1 MVDWAT
7 ILLATILAAFTPGA
21 DKATRFNFCPVA
33 LQLVFLV
40 LTNLGTLLLS
50 TRLLLDFFDH
60 QHPLLPTASLLLS
73 SVLANFL
80 LTSIPSAFSRL
91 STQFRP
97 QRQTHTYKMG
107 ESRQELIQW
116 LNQLLSLNITKVE
129 QCGTGAA
136 LCQVFDSIF
145 MDIPMSRVKFNVNS
159 EYAYIQNFK
168 VLQNCFHKHQVDK
181 PIPVEAL
188 VKCKMQDNLEFLQ
201 WTKKFWDLNF
211 PDQEYDAVSR
221 RKGAPVPS
229 GGGPA
234 PRAAS
239 GTGASAARRGGTT
252 PLGGARVPKAAGPGT
267 AALQQENATL
277 KETVVGLER
286 ERDFYFSKLR
296 DIELLVQQAVEEDP
310 ELEKQEDGLVKQIQT
325 ILYSTEEGFEI
336 PAEGEAVDDQET
348 F

>member
-1 MVDWAT
+1 
-7 ILLATILAAFTPGA
+7 
-21 DKATRFNFCPVA
+21 
-33 LQLVFLV
+33 
-40 LTNLGTLLLS
+40 
-50 TRLLLDFFDH
+50 
-60 QHPLLPTASLLLS
+60 
-73 SVLANFL
+73 
-80 LTSIPSAFSRL
+80 
-91 STQFRP
+91 
-97 QRQTHTYKMG
+97 MG

-168 VLQNCFHKHQVDK
+168 VLQNTFARHQIDK

-201 WTKKFWDLNF
+201 WTKRFWDLNF
-211 PDQEYDAVSR
+211 PDHDYDA
-221 RKGAPVPS
+221 
-229 GGGPA
+229 
-234 PRAAS
+234 
-239 GTGASAARRGGTT
+239 
-252 PLGGARVPKAAGPGT
+252 AAGPGS

-336 PAEGEAVDDQET
+336 PAEGEAADDQET